1 MLLFAAGI
9 WYGRRSRLLH
19 LVLSWFAFDMTMHII
34 FGFGL
39 NEVYIMTAHWAFI
52 IPIATAFVL
61 KNSGARFSR
70 YARILT
76 LLLTIW
82 LWAYNGWLI
91 ADYLV

>member
-1 MLLFAAGI
+1 
-9 WYGRRSRLLH
+9 
-19 LVLSWFAFDMTMHII
+19 MTMHII

-82 LWAYNGWLI
+82 LWVYNGWLI